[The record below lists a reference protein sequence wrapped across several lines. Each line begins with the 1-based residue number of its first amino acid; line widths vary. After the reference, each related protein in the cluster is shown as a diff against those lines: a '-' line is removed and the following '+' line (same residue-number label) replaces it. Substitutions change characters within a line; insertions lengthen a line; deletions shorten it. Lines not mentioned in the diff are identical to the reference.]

1 MGAGATSP
9 ANVAKFISN
18 VGAKIAPHPTPLQP
32 AEGTGARKGRRS
44 RNRSSIYAAS

>member
-18 VGAKIAPHPTPLQP
+18 VSAKIALSGAMRPTNQVPYV
-32 AEGTGARKGRRS
+32 TDDRS
-44 RNRSSIYAAS
+44 AVAVAAT